1 MNELRESRHLIRVG
15 IVLILMGLLLL
26 LASIYIAPP
35 NRPSVAPRS
44 SLSKS
49 LVEFPEEFQFGLA
62 TAPAHI
68 EDQLDDGWLEF
79 ARRGGVSAWK
89 NQPFPE
95 DRLRFWTEPEVEI
108 DLAAQTGVRVFRLG
122 VDWGRLCPL
131 EPGSIDPHGKP
142 VPPGV
147 QNIDA
152 LERYV
157 QIIQMIRDRGMRPMV
172 TLFHHSL
179 PRWSIKKGGW
189 TNSETRDHFVSFA
202 QDVVQRLAP
211 LVDYWITFNEPNT
224 FTLLTYI
231 AGVWPPGLDHTNFTG
246 MIELGPFDG
255 SYPKSLQNMTEAHN
269 TLYPIIKTLDPDSQ
283 VGIAHLVSENYAQ
296 TFADLPMVL
305 ASRYIVLLNDFPD
318 RVIGKLDFLGIN
330 FYGEEV
336 VKGDSI
342 AFVPGREYSD
352 SGRAI
357 FPEGLY
363 RVLMHFHLRY
373 NSGPRWRKPLP
384 LWITENGI
392 ADENDVL
399 RPAYLIEHLLAVD
412 AAMRMGVPVMGYIFW
427 TISDNWEWHDG
438 YGPKFGLVAV
448 DRRNNLARTPRP
460 SYYLFQKIAITK
472 IILDSDRQQA
482 WNLVRLWA
490 GKPRRLWR
498 SENGRLGLDIPR
510 EYTYSTVD
518 WRFPDTPSIIDRD
531 WLQLQPYF
539 P

>member
-1 MNELRESRHLIRVG
+1 MTESTESRFLIRAG
-15 IVLILMGLLLL
+15 LILLVLGVIFLI
-26 LASIYIAPP
+26 ASIYIAPI
-35 NRPSVAPRS
+35 NRPSLAPRGAS
-44 SLSKS
+44 TDILA
-49 LVEFPEEFQFGLA
+49 EFPHDFEFGLA

-68 EDQLDDGWLEF
+68 EDQLEDGWLEF
-79 ARRGGVSAWK
+79 ARRGGVRAWK

-95 DRLRFWTEPEVEI
+95 DRLRFWTEPEIEI
-108 DLAAQTGVRVFRLG
+108 DLAAQTGAKIFRMG
-122 VDWGRLCPL
+122 IDWERLCPQD
-131 EPGSIDPHGKP
+131 PGTLDASGTP
-142 VPPGV
+142 VPKGV
-147 QNIDA
+147 QDRKS
-152 LERYV
+152 LERYAE
-157 QIIQMIRDRGMRPMV
+157 IIEMVRSRGMKPMV

-179 PRWSIKKGGW
+179 PRWSIRKGGW
-189 TNSETRDHFVSFA
+189 TNPQTKEAFVAFA
-202 QDVVQRLAP
+202 RDVVQRLGP

-231 AGVWPPGLDHTNFTG
+231 AGVWPPGLDQTNFTG

-255 SYPKSLQNMTEAHN
+255 SYPKSLQNMTDAHN
-269 TLYPIIKTLDPDSQ
+269 TLYPIIKNLDPESK

-296 TFADLPMVL
+296 TFAELPMVL

-363 RVLMHFHLRY
+363 RVLMHFHQRY

-384 LWITENGI
+384 FWITENGI

-412 AAMRMGVPVMGYIFW
+412 AAMRQGVPVMGYIFW

-448 DRRNNLARTPRP
+448 DRRNNLARMPRA
-460 SYYLFQKIAITK
+460 SYYLFQRICRTK
-472 IILDSDRQQA
+472 TILNLDRRQA
-482 WNLVRLWA
+482 WNLVSQWA
-490 GKPRRLWR
+490 GKPRKLWR
-498 SENGRLGLDIPR
+498 SENGRLGLDQPR

-518 WRFPDTPSIIDRD
+518 WRFPDEPTIIDRD
-531 WLQLQPYF
+531 WLQLQPHR